1 MRKLFVAEIIYFNTA
16 EDKKIFE
23 YVLVPAENFADA
35 TKSIVED
42 FGEEYL
48 IYVKLTDISE
58 RDGTNTLS
66 ISKSLASALIKSY
79 GDEIECVGF
88 ESE

>member
-1 MRKLFVAEIIYFNTA
+1 MRKLFVAEINYFNIG
-16 EDKKIFE
+16 EDKEIFE

-35 TKSIVED
+35 TKSIVKD
-42 FGEEYL
+42 FGEDL
-48 IYVKLTDISE
+48 ICVKLTDISE
-58 RDGTNTLS
+58 GDGANTLS